1 VALKCVFSMFLE
13 FPHLFI
19 NLARFSQTGR
29 LFGRNLLFVEAEW
42 RDLEGVLPKTQKLVQ
57 DNGSAAVVKRSSNT
71 AWPSGCPESESKSGL
86 PSG

>member
-1 VALKCVFSMFLE
+1 MMPE

-19 NLARFSQTGR
+19 NLARFSKTR
-29 LFGRNLLFVEAEW
+29 RFFGRNLLFIRTEW
-42 RDLEGVLPKTQKLVQ
+42 RFSEDVLPKRQCTVQ
-57 DNGSAAVVKRSSNT
+57 DNGSAAVAKRSSNT